1 MVKTHIMKISND
13 AYGYSKVSLSK
24 NGKKKTKTIHRLV
37 AEAFLPNP
45 NNLPSINHIDENKEN
60 NCVENLEWCT
70 IGYNNTYGNRLIK
83 SSISNTNN
91 PLTSKVVYQYTLN
104 NEYVNEYP
112 SVCEAARQ
120 NNISRSA
127 IANVLCGISKT
138 SNGYIWRY

>member
-1 MVKTHIMKISND
+1 M
-13 AYGYSKVSLSK
+13 SLSK

-37 AEAFLPNP
+37 AEAFLANP
-45 NNLPSINHIDENKEN
+45 NNLPSINHKDENKTN
-60 NCVENLEWCT
+60 NCVDNLEWCT

-83 SSISNTNN
+83 SSVSNTNN